1 MSHFIGLCFG
11 EFWEQNLEQYD
22 ESLPVE
28 EYVVYTKK
36 EAIELAKANHENIYK
51 QALEAKDNKYF
62 KEYLDLGPTI
72 NDEQAWEKVLDWG
85 YSIDED
91 ENLLTT
97 YNPDSRW
104 DWYSVGG
111 RWEQYLP
118 LKEEGEFTNEAT
130 VGEID
135 WDKYFNTRVSPFCFV
150 TEDGEWIEKG
160 EMGWWCAVGN
170 EMDTESWNKVFK
182 DYVQK
187 LDPETLV
194 VAIDFHI

>member
-22 ESLPVE
+22 ESLEVE
-28 EYVVYTKK
+28 EYVSYTEE
-36 EAIELAKANHENIYK
+36 EAI
-51 QALEAKDNKYF
+51 KYV
-62 KEYLDLGPTI
+62 KEYYPEIQT
-72 NDEQAWEKVLDWG
+72 DEEALSKAKEFWDM
-85 YSIDED
+85 D
-91 ENLLTT
+91 ENNQVLST

-111 RWEQYLP
+111 RWGQYLP